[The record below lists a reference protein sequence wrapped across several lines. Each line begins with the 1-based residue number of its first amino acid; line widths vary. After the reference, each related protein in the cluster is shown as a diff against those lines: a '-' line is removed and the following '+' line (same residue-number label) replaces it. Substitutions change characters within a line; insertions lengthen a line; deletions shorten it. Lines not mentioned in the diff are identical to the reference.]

1 MQKLFNKILVPV
13 DFSAGSKKLLEK
25 AVEMA
30 GQYHCSI
37 QLLHVVTSPS
47 LSAASVSGEWVHFP
61 HHVIANKEE
70 LEIRM
75 EKLCSFIYF
84 LGNEQAIPAYS
95 IVRGTWDEAIID
107 CVNQHKI
114 DLVLVGQPGWLFSNR
129 KMTINPDKVAVK
141 TNIPVISL
149 PSSRHLTKLC
159 SIVIPVTDFLPLR
172 KLIYGVYLATA
183 YNSTLKLLGIE
194 NSDTKTK
201 VEYYLTKAY
210 GLVSDHCNVPVELEM
225 VTGDNIA
232 AAVNLFAN
240 THATDLVIVNP
251 GTQTKM
257 PGLFSSF
264 FGRILQKY
272 SAPPV
277 LTISAV

>member
-30 GQYHCSI
+30 KQYHCNI
-37 QLLHVVTSPS
+37 HLLHVVTSPS
-47 LSAASVSGEWVHFP
+47 LSALSFAGERVHFP

-70 LEIRM
+70 LVTKM
-75 EKLCSFIYF
+75 EKLCSYIYF
-84 LGNEQAIPAYS
+84 LGKGGAVAVYS
-95 IVRGTWDEAIID
+95 IVHGTWDEAIVD

-129 KMTINPDKVAVK
+129 QMTINPDNIAVK

-149 PSSRHLTKLC
+149 PSNRHLTKLC

-194 NSDTKTK
+194 NSNTKNK
-201 VEYYLTKAY
+201 VEYYLSKAY
-210 GLVSDHCNVPVELEM
+210 GLVSDNCNVPVELEM

-232 AAVNLFAN
+232 DAVNVFAN
-240 THATDLVIVNP
+240 THAADLVIVNP

-257 PGLFSSF
+257 PGLFAAF